1 MRSILNRSLTILLIL
16 FGSISAG
23 ECSDGCNPRKP
34 PGIIP
39 APSTWTWV
47 QDSPV
52 IFCGQYGSISSCT
65 IGAAQIAPTQPG
77 SVWVIQV
84 MTPNNVTITSV
95 DWRRRYVGQVSETAM
110 SSIRPG
116 FSVDAWYKFDWQRGE
131 HSKA

>member
-16 FGSISAG
+16 FGSISLANAQTG
-23 ECSDGCNPRKP
+23 AAPQAAS
-34 PGIIP
+34 IIA

-95 DWRRRYVGQVSETAM
+95 TGGG
-110 SSIRPG
+110 I
-116 FSVDAWYKFDWQRGE
+116 
-131 HSKA
+131 